1 MSCRWISAP
10 PQIFMDCRGY
20 PEELPHHG
28 LHHRLQGIPSLA
40 PGAPPCPLTL
50 GTAELFP
57 SHILTPLFSEHYYP
71 HAVTFFSIHRYM
83 ITVVFL
89 PSFLGPIFTSGG
101 SYWSIGSIR
110 HGSFKQ
116 HLTEP
121 TPVALLLPKPGH
133 TAAIQHPWYAAIQG
147 IFQITLFLSWSCQS
161 KFYLILF
168 SSVFILVGII

>member
-50 GTAELFP
+50 GTAKLFL

-101 SYWSIGSIR
+101 SILEHWFYQTWRKLLATSHRTHPCSPPTTKTWSHSCNTAPLVRSHTGNLPDRPLFELVLPVQI
-110 HGSFKQ
+110 SFNS
-116 HLTEP
+116 L
-121 TPVALLLPKPGH
+121 
-133 TAAIQHPWYAAIQG
+133 
-147 IFQITLFLSWSCQS
+147 
-161 KFYLILF
+161 
-168 SSVFILVGII
+168 